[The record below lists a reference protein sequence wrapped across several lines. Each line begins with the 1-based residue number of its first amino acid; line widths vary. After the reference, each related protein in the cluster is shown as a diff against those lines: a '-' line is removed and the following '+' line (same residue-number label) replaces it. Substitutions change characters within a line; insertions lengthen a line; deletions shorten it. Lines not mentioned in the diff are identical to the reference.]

1 MADRDLCCETSL
13 VHEDSVKKVRADM
26 LPEADIA
33 AISEIFKIIGDPTR
47 ARIVWAL
54 DRYELCVC
62 DLAAALDMT
71 KSAISHQLSTL
82 KQYRV
87 VKARR
92 DGKNVYYSLDDQ
104 HVTDMFEIAIAHIK
118 HRDGELRG

>member
-1 MADRDLCCETSL
+1 MADRDLCCETAL

-62 DLAAALDMT
+62 DLA
-71 KSAISHQLSTL
+71 
-82 KQYRV
+82 RR
-87 VKARR
+87 ARHDEIR
-92 DGKNVYYSLDDQ
+92 HFSPAQ
-104 HVTDMFEIAIAHIK
+104 HA
-118 HRDGELRG
+118 